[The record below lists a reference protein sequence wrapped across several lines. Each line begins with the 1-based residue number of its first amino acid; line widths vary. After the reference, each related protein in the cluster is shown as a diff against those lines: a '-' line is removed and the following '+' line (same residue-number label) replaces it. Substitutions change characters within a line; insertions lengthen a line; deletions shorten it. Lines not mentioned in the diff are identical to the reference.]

1 MDMKEHYFTAQN
13 LEQQAR
19 SLYLQAAKYSRE
31 KSIKYFPPDSALL
44 VLDMQ
49 EYFLAPTSHAYIP
62 SAEAILPGIIQ
73 LIEAYT
79 SRGRPVIFT
88 QHINREG
95 DAGMMA
101 IWWKDMITPGNEFH
115 RTVPGID
122 VSKGRLIQKSQ
133 YDAFYHTQLEG
144 ILHEQQVKQVV
155 ICGVMTHLCCETTA
169 RSAFMCGFEVFFT
182 VDGTATYNLDFH
194 RSSLTNLAHG
204 FATLVL
210 VSDLLEAARGA
221 HER

>member
-1 MDMKEHYFTAQN
+1 MDMKERYFTTQN
-13 LEQQAR
+13 LHQQAR
-19 SLYLQAAKYSRE
+19 RLYTQAGKYSRK
-31 KSIKYFPPDSALL
+31 KSIEYLPLESALL
-44 VLDMQ
+44 VLDLQ

-62 SAEAILPGIIQ
+62 SAEAIIPGIIQ

-79 SRGRPVIFT
+79 ARDRPVFFS
-88 QHINREG
+88 QHINNQD

-101 IWWKDMITPGNEFH
+101 VWWKEMITPGNEFH
-115 RTVPGID
+115 RIVPGID

-133 YDAFYHTQLEG
+133 YDAFYHTQLEE
-144 ILHEQQVKQVV
+144 ILRAQRVRQVV

-169 RSAFMCGFEVFFT
+169 RSAFMRGFEVLFT

-204 FATLVL
+204 FAVLVL
-210 VSDLLEAARGA
+210 ISDLLEAARGEHA
-221 HER
+221 H